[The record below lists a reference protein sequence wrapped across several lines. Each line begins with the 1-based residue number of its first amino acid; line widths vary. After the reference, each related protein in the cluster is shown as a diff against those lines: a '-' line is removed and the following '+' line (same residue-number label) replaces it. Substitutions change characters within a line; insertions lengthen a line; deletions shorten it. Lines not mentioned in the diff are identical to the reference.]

1 MALITS
7 AEWSRILTAARVVDL
22 CDDDSNG
29 TADADVVSD
38 VLEQASDLVQ
48 EYARRAGV
56 TLTAPCTASMARRV
70 AMIAAHYA
78 AQRRPQ
84 YRDTTGRA
92 PYAQEYDTAVKELTA
107 WASRVHQSSDA
118 EESTAPEPLGDDLRG
133 W

>member
-22 CDDDSNG
+22 CDDDGNG

-38 VLEQASDLVQ
+38 VLDQASDLVQ

-84 YRDTTGRA
+84 YRDATGRA

-107 WASRVHQSSDA
+107 WAQRVHQSSDA
-118 EESTAPEPLGDDLRG
+118 EESAAPEPLGDDLRG

>member
-1 MALITS
+1 MALIT
-7 AEWSRILTAARVVDL
+7 AADFDRIITAARVVDL
-22 CDDDSNG
+22 CDDDGDG
-29 TADADVVSD
+29 TADAAVVSD
-38 VLEQASDLVQ
+38 VLAQASDLAQ

-84 YRDTTGRA
+84 YRDAQGRA
-92 PYAQEYDTAVKELTA
+92 PYAQEYDAAVKELTA
-107 WASRVHQSSDA
+107 WAQRVHQTSDA
-118 EESTAPEPLGDDLRG
+118 AVSTAPEPVGDDLRG